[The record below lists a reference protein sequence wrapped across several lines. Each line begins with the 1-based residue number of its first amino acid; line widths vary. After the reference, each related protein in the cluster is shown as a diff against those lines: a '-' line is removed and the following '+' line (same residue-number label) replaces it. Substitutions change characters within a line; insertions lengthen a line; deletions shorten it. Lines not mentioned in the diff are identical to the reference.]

1 MSAPGDDGFEKT
13 IESVA
18 KKFFTLDPFDKER
31 ELFSTLTALKPERS
45 WLDRLR
51 DSFFQLIFLQRFTNK
66 EGRELWASRL
76 LCWQR
81 HLDAYFQIADKKGS
95 ADQIANE
102 KKADGQTAD
111 EQGTDGQTSD
121 EQGTEGSAA
130 GTESTATISS
140 YS

>member
-81 HLDAYFQIADKKGS
+81 TSTRTFRLQTRR
-95 ADQIANE
+95 
-102 KKADGQTAD
+102 GQRTRL
-111 EQGTDGQTSD
+111 Q
-121 EQGTEGSAA
+121 
-130 GTESTATISS
+130 
-140 YS
+140 